1 MAEAVRHDKTARQ
14 LRLLSDALDSGRLGP
29 VRRLINTLAP
39 AEIGNLLESLPPAKR
54 VVVWGLVDPE
64 DDGEVLVHVGDEV
77 RESLLADMDADEII
91 AAVEDLDI
99 DDLADLVEDLPD
111 TVIDEV
117 LKSMDR
123 ENRERLEQVLSYPED
138 TAGRLMNPDVVT
150 VRADVNVDV
159 VLRYLR
165 LRGELPDHTD
175 HLFVVSRRHQYLGR
189 LSLASLVT
197 HEDSTPINR
206 LIDDEQPAIDVEES
220 AEEVA
225 RQFSDHDWVSAPVV
239 DDNNIL
245 LGRITIDDVVDI
257 IREQAEHQ
265 ALGAAGLD
273 EDEDLFSPV
282 KRAVRGRVVWLG
294 INLCTAFLAATVI
307 GQYELTLQKIVALA
321 VLMPIVAGIGGNAAV
336 QVLTLMVRGLALG
349 QVGPSNAKILLWKE
363 IRVALINGI
372 LIGGIVGVI
381 AYFWFRSPL
390 LSLVI
395 TMALIINFC
404 AAATAGVLLPLLL
417 KRMNIDPAVAGTVVV
432 TAVTDVMGF
441 FSFLGLATLILMHL
455 GRCYAT
461 PGQGGRLERRAR
473 LWLHRTAANLGG
485 RWQDLLPH
493 PRLPAAR
500 PATGARRTGQVHCPP
515 PGRRA
520 LARHTGDAGCTAIT
534 ELKTPCTKTSK
545 ASQSLHRSQR
555 SDAYGAGAGL
565 RRAAGTG
572 DSTRATPV

>member
-29 VRRLINTLAP
+29 VRRLVNTLAP
-39 AEIGNLLESLPPAKR
+39 AEIGNLLESLPPGKR
-54 VVVWGLVDPE
+54 EVVWGLVDPE
-64 DDGEVLVHVGDEV
+64 DDGEVLLHVGDEV
-77 RESLLADMDADEII
+77 RESLIADMDPDELV

-99 DDLADLVEDLPD
+99 DDLADLVQDLPD

-150 VRADVNVDV
+150 VRTDVNVDV

-175 HLFVVSRRHQYLGR
+175 HLYVVSRRHQYLGR
-189 LSLASLVT
+189 VSLASLVT

-206 LIDDEQPAIDVEES
+206 LVDDEQPAIDVGVN
-220 AEEVA
+220 AQEVA
-225 RQFSDHDWVSAPVV
+225 RQFSDHDWISAPVV
-239 DDNNIL
+239 DDSNIL
-245 LGRITIDDVVDI
+245 LGRITVDDVVDI

-273 EDEDLFSPV
+273 DDEDLFSPV

-294 INLCTAFLAATVI
+294 INLFTAFLAASVI
-307 GQYELTLQKIVALA
+307 GQFEATMSKIIALA

-349 QVGPSNAKILLWKE
+349 QVGASNARILLWKE
-363 IRVALINGI
+363 FRVALINGL
-372 LIGGIVGVI
+372 LIGGIVGLI
-381 AYFWFRSPL
+381 AFAWFGSPL

-395 TMALIINFC
+395 ALALVLNFC

-417 KRMNIDPAVAGTVVV
+417 ARMNINPAVAGTVVV
-432 TAVTDVMGF
+432 TAVTDIMGF
-441 FSFLGLATLILMHL
+441 FCFLGLATLILMH
-455 GRCYAT
+455 
-461 PGQGGRLERRAR
+461 
-473 LWLHRTAANLGG
+473 
-485 RWQDLLPH
+485 
-493 PRLPAAR
+493 
-500 PATGARRTGQVHCPP
+500 
-515 PGRRA
+515 
-520 LARHTGDAGCTAIT
+520 
-534 ELKTPCTKTSK
+534 
-545 ASQSLHRSQR
+545 
-555 SDAYGAGAGL
+555 
-565 RRAAGTG
+565 
-572 DSTRATPV
+572 

>member
-29 VRRLINTLAP
+29 VRRLVNTLAP
-39 AEIGNLLESLPPAKR
+39 AEIGNLLESLPPGKR
-54 VVVWGLVDPE
+54 EVVWGLVDPE
-64 DDGEVLVHVGDEV
+64 DDGEVLVHVGEEV
-77 RESLLADMDADEII
+77 RESLLADMDPDEII

-138 TAGRLMNPDVVT
+138 SAGRLMNPDVVT

-206 LIDDEQPAIDVEES
+206 LIDDEQPAIDVGES
-220 AEEVA
+220 ADEVA

-257 IREQAEHQ
+257 IRSQAEHQ

-273 EDEDLFSPV
+273 EEEDLFSPI

-307 GQYELTLQKIVALA
+307 GQFELTLQKVVALA
-321 VLMPIVAGIGGNAAV
+321 VLMPIVAGVGGNAAV
-336 QVLTLMVRGLALG
+336 QVLTLMVRGIALG
-349 QVGPSNAKILLWKE
+349 QVGQSNARILLWKE
-363 IRVALINGI
+363 SRVALINGT
-372 LIGGIVGVI
+372 LIGTVVGII
-381 AYFWFRSPL
+381 AYLWFHSFL

-395 TMALIINFC
+395 TLALIINFC
-404 AAATAGVLLPLLL
+404 AAALAGVLLPLLL
-417 KRMNIDPAVAGTVVV
+417 KRMNVDPAVAGTVVV

-441 FSFLGLATLILMHL
+441 FSFLGLASLIL
-455 GRCYAT
+455 
-461 PGQGGRLERRAR
+461 
-473 LWLHRTAANLGG
+473 LH
-485 RWQDLLPH
+485 
-493 PRLPAAR
+493 
-500 PATGARRTGQVHCPP
+500 
-515 PGRRA
+515 
-520 LARHTGDAGCTAIT
+520 
-534 ELKTPCTKTSK
+534 
-545 ASQSLHRSQR
+545 
-555 SDAYGAGAGL
+555 
-565 RRAAGTG
+565 
-572 DSTRATPV
+572 

>member
-206 LIDDEQPAIDVEES
+206 LIDDEHPAIDVEES

-441 FSFLGLATLILMHL
+441 FSFLGLATLILMH
-455 GRCYAT
+455 
-461 PGQGGRLERRAR
+461 
-473 LWLHRTAANLGG
+473 
-485 RWQDLLPH
+485 
-493 PRLPAAR
+493 
-500 PATGARRTGQVHCPP
+500 
-515 PGRRA
+515 
-520 LARHTGDAGCTAIT
+520 
-534 ELKTPCTKTSK
+534 
-545 ASQSLHRSQR
+545 
-555 SDAYGAGAGL
+555 
-565 RRAAGTG
+565 
-572 DSTRATPV
+572 

>member
-39 AEIGNLLESLPPAKR
+39 AEIGNLLESLPPGKR
-54 VVVWGLVDPE
+54 VVVWGLVDAE

-77 RESLLADMDADEII
+77 RESLLADMDPDEII

-206 LIDDEQPAIDVEES
+206 LIDDEQPAIAVEDS
-220 AEEVA
+220 ADAVA
-225 RQFSDHDWVSAPVV
+225 RQFTDHDWISAPVV

-282 KRAVRGRVVWLG
+282 ARAFRRRLTWLG
-294 INLCTAFLAATVI
+294 INLGTAFLASSVVGRFEGTI
-307 GQYELTLQKIVALA
+307 EKIVALA
-321 VLMPIVAGIGGNAAV
+321 VLMPIVAGMGGNAGT
-336 QVLTLMVRGLALG
+336 QVLALMVRGLALG
-349 QVGPSNAKILLWKE
+349 QVGASNVRVLLWKE
-363 IRVALINGI
+363 LRVALMNG
-372 LIGGIVGVI
+372 LSLGLVLGIIV
-381 AYFWFRSPL
+381 FLWFHDLP

-395 TMALIINFC
+395 GSALTINLLS
-404 AAATAGVLLPLLL
+404 AATAGVLVPLTL
-417 KRMNIDPAVAGTVVV
+417 KRLGFDPALAGGVILT
-432 TAVTDVMGF
+432 TVTDVMGF
-441 FSFLGLATLILMHL
+441 LSFLGLATLV
-455 GRCYAT
+455 
-461 PGQGGRLERRAR
+461 
-473 LWLHRTAANLGG
+473 
-485 RWQDLLPH
+485 LL
-493 PRLPAAR
+493 R
-500 PATGARRTGQVHCPP
+500 
-515 PGRRA
+515 
-520 LARHTGDAGCTAIT
+520 
-534 ELKTPCTKTSK
+534 
-545 ASQSLHRSQR
+545 
-555 SDAYGAGAGL
+555 
-565 RRAAGTG
+565 
-572 DSTRATPV
+572 

>member
-29 VRRLINTLAP
+29 VRRLFNTLAP
-39 AEIGNLLESLPPAKR
+39 AEIGILLESLPPGKR

-77 RESLLADMDADEII
+77 RERLLADMDPDEII

-197 HEDSTPINR
+197 HDDSTPINR
-206 LIDDEQPAIDVEES
+206 LIDDEQPAIAVEDS
-220 AEEVA
+220 ADAVA
-225 RQFSDHDWVSAPVV
+225 RQFTDHDWISAPVV

-282 KRAVRGRVVWLG
+282 ARAFRRRLTWLG
-294 INLCTAFLAATVI
+294 INLGTAFLASSVVGRFEGTI
-307 GQYELTLQKIVALA
+307 EKIVALA
-321 VLMPIVAGIGGNAAV
+321 VLMPIVAGMGGNAGT
-336 QVLTLMVRGLALG
+336 QVLALMVRGLALG
-349 QVGPSNAKILLWKE
+349 QVGASNVRVLLWKE
-363 IRVALINGI
+363 LRVALMNGLSLGLVLGIIVFLWFHDLPLSVVIGTALTIN
-372 LIGGIVGVI
+372 
-381 AYFWFRSPL
+381 L
-390 LSLVI
+390 LS
-395 TMALIINFC
+395 
-404 AAATAGVLLPLLL
+404 AATAGVMVPLTL
-417 KRMNIDPAVAGTVVV
+417 KRMGFDPALAGGVILT
-432 TAVTDVMGF
+432 TVTDVMGF
-441 FSFLGLATLILMHL
+441 LSFLGLATVV
-455 GRCYAT
+455 
-461 PGQGGRLERRAR
+461 
-473 LWLHRTAANLGG
+473 
-485 RWQDLLPH
+485 LL
-493 PRLPAAR
+493 R
-500 PATGARRTGQVHCPP
+500 
-515 PGRRA
+515 
-520 LARHTGDAGCTAIT
+520 
-534 ELKTPCTKTSK
+534 
-545 ASQSLHRSQR
+545 
-555 SDAYGAGAGL
+555 
-565 RRAAGTG
+565 
-572 DSTRATPV
+572 